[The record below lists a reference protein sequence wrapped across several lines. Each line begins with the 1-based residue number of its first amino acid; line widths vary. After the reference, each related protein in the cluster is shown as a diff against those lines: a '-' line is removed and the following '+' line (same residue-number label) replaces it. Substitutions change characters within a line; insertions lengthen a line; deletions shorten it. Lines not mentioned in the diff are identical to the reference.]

1 MDVYNF
7 PPASKF
13 ESVDVLKK
21 LAQAHRYLA
30 ELKGLARSIPNEGI
44 LIDTL
49 TLQEA
54 KDSSEVE
61 NIVTTHDEL
70 FKAGAGDLRGTPA
83 AKEVRD
89 YSAAIKLGF
98 NRVRTTGVLRLGDIL
113 EMQAIIKRNDAGIR
127 QLPGTKLKNADT
139 GEVVYE
145 PPQDSR
151 DIVRLMSE
159 LVEFIN
165 ASADEGLDPL
175 IRMAL
180 VHHQF
185 ESIHPFYDGNGRVG
199 RILNILYLVMHQLLD
214 IPILYLS
221 RHITGNKNEY
231 YRLLQ
236 IVREEGSWDEWVLY
250 LLDGIEVTAKETIDL
265 VQKIKNLMM
274 QQKRQIRNDTPKIY
288 SQDLLNNLFRH
299 PYTKIAYVMDD
310 LEVTRVTATKY
321 LEELVEVGILTK
333 QKVGRDNYYI
343 NVALCEILIRSSSAA
358 RGGPRR
364 SLSTKPLSS

>member
-1 MDVYNF
+1 MRILRNMHNISMDVYSF
-7 PPASKF
+7 PPGNAF
-13 ESVDVLKK
+13 ESVEVLKK
-21 LAQAHRYLA
+21 LARAHRYLA

-70 FKAGAGDLRGTPA
+70 FKAGVGDLRGTPA
-83 AKEVRD
+83 AKGVRD
-89 YSAAIKLGF
+89 YSTALKLGF
-98 NRVRTTGVLRLGDIL
+98 SKVRSTGVLRLNDIL
-113 EMQAIIKRNDAGIR
+113 EIQALIKRNNAGLR
-127 QLPGTKLKNADT
+127 RLPGTTLKNADT
-139 GEVVYE
+139 DEVVYE
-145 PPQDSR
+145 PPQDPG
-151 DIVRLMSE
+151 DIEQLMAG
-159 LVEFIN
+159 LVEYIN
-165 ASADEGLDPL
+165 EPVDSGLDPL

-221 RHITGNKNEY
+221 RHITSNKNEY

-236 IVREEGSWDEWVLY
+236 LVRETGSCDEWVIY
-250 LLDGIEVTAKETIDL
+250 ILDGVESTAKETIDL
-265 VQKIKNLMM
+265 VQEIKIQMM
-274 QQKRQIRNDTPKIY
+274 SAKRKIRTDAPKIY

-299 PYTKIAYVMDD
+299 PYTKIAYLMKDVG
-310 LEVTRVTATKY
+310 VTRVTAKKY
-321 LEELVEVGILTK
+321 LEELVDKGILNK
-333 QKVGRDNYYI
+333 QKIGRDNYYI
-343 NVALCEILIRSSSAA
+343 NVALCEVLIRSAA
-358 RGGPRR
+358 RHE
-364 SLSTKPLSS
+364 

>member
-1 MDVYNF
+1 MHILGYMHNVPMDVHSF
-7 PPASKF
+7 PPSNTF
-13 ESVDVLKK
+13 ESVKVLKK

-44 LIDTL
+44 LVDTL

-70 FKAGAGDLRGTPA
+70 FKVGAGGLKGTPA

-89 YSAAIKLGF
+89 YSAALKLGF
-98 NRVRTTGVLRLGDIL
+98 SRVRKTGLLRLNDIL
-113 EMQAIIKRNDAGIR
+113 EMQAIIKRNNAGLR
-127 QLPGTKLKNADT
+127 RLPGTSLKNADT
-139 GEVVYE
+139 GEVIYE
-145 PPQDSR
+145 PPQDPR
-151 DIVRLMSE
+151 DIERLMAE
-159 LVEFIN
+159 LVEYIN
-165 ASADEGLDPL
+165 TPVDSGLDPL

-180 VHHQF
+180 MHHQF

-221 RHITGNKNEY
+221 RHITSNKNEY

-236 IVREEGSWDEWVLY
+236 LVRDSGSWDEWVFY
-250 LLDGIEVTAKETIDL
+250 ILDGVESTAKETIDL
-265 VQKIKNLMM
+265 VQKIKLLMM
-274 QQKRQIRNDTPKIY
+274 SAKRKIRNDAPKIY

-299 PYTKIAYVMDD
+299 PYTKIAYLMKDIG
-310 LEVTRVTATKY
+310 VTRVTATKY
-321 LEELVEVGILTK
+321 LEELVDKGILSK
-333 QKVGRDNYYI
+333 QKIGRDNYYI
-343 NVALCEILIRSSSAA
+343 NVALCEVLISSS
-358 RGGPRR
+358 
-364 SLSTKPLSS
+364 TKQ

>member
-1 MDVYNF
+1 MHMYRDMYNVSMDVYSF
-7 PPASKF
+7 PPSNTF
-13 ESVDVLKK
+13 ESVEVLKK
-21 LAQAHRYLA
+21 LARAHRYLA

-70 FKAGAGDLRGTPA
+70 FKAGIGDFRGTPA

-89 YSAAIKLGF
+89 YSAALKFGF
-98 NRVRTTGVLRLGDIL
+98 SRVRSTGLLRLNDIL
-113 EMQAIIKRNDAGIR
+113 EMQAIIKHNNAGLR
-127 QLPGTKLKNADT
+127 RLPGTTLKNADT
-139 GEVVYE
+139 DEVVYE
-145 PPQDSR
+145 PPQDTG
-151 DIVRLMSE
+151 DIERLMAE
-159 LVEFIN
+159 LVEYIN
-165 ASADEGLDPL
+165 VPADDGLDPL

-180 VHHQF
+180 MHHQF

-221 RHITGNKNEY
+221 RHITSNKNEY

-236 IVREEGSWDEWVLY
+236 LVRESGSWEEWVLY
-250 LLDGIEVTAKETIDL
+250 ILDGVERTAKETIDL
-265 VQKIKNLMM
+265 VQKIKSLMM
-274 QQKRQIRNDTPKIY
+274 SAKNQIRNNAPKIY

-299 PYTKIAYVMDD
+299 PYTKISYLMTDIG
-310 LEVTRVTATKY
+310 VTRVTATKY
-321 LEELVEVGILTK
+321 LEELVDKGILTK
-333 QKVGRDNYYI
+333 QKIGRDNYYI
-343 NVALCEILIRSSSAA
+343 NVALCDVLIRSSN
-358 RGGPRR
+358 
-364 SLSTKPLSS
+364 KH

>member
-1 MDVYNF
+1 MHFLKNMHNISMDVYSF
-7 PPASKF
+7 PPNNAF
-13 ESVDVLKK
+13 ESVEVLKK

-70 FKAGAGDLRGTPA
+70 FKVGVGDLRGTPA

-89 YSAAIKLGF
+89 YSAALKFGF
-98 NRVRTTGVLRLGDIL
+98 SKVRNTGVLRLNDIL
-113 EMQAIIKRNDAGIR
+113 EIQAIIKRNNAGLR
-127 QLPGTKLKNADT
+127 CLPGTMLKNTDT
-139 GEVVYE
+139 DEVVYE
-145 PPQDSR
+145 PPQNPE
-151 DIVRLMSE
+151 DIEQLMAE
-159 LVEFIN
+159 LIEYIN
-165 ASADEGLDPL
+165 EPVGDGLDPL

-221 RHITGNKNEY
+221 RHITSNKNEY
-231 YRLLQ
+231 YGLLQ
-236 IVREEGSWDEWVLY
+236 LVRETGTWEQWVIY
-250 LLDGIEVTAKETIDL
+250 ILDGVECTAKETINL
-265 VQKIKNLMM
+265 VQEIKIQMM
-274 QQKRQIRNDTPKIY
+274 SAKAKIRTDAPKIY

-299 PYTKIAYVMDD
+299 PYTKIAYLMEDVG
-310 LEVTRVTATKY
+310 VTRVTATKY
-321 LEELVEVGILTK
+321 LEELVAKGVLSKKKI
-333 QKVGRDNYYI
+333 GRDNYYI
-343 NVALCEILIRSSSAA
+343 NVALCEVLIKSAA
-358 RGGPRR
+358 RHE
-364 SLSTKPLSS
+364 

>member
-1 MDVYNF
+1 MHIVENVHNVSMDVYSF
-7 PPASKF
+7 PPSNTF
-13 ESVDVLKK
+13 ESVEVLKK

-30 ELKGLARSIPNEGI
+30 ELKGLARSIPNEEI

-70 FKAGAGDLRGTPA
+70 FKAGVGDLRGTPA

-89 YSAAIKLGF
+89 YSAALKLGF
-98 NRVRTTGVLRLGDIL
+98 SRIRSTGVLRLNDIL
-113 EMQAIIKRNDAGIR
+113 EIQAIIKRNNAGLR
-127 QLPGTKLKNADT
+127 HLPGTTLKNADT

-145 PPQDSR
+145 PPQDPR
-151 DIVRLMSE
+151 DIERLMAE
-159 LVEFIN
+159 LVEYIN
-165 ASADEGLDPL
+165 APADSDLDPL

-180 VHHQF
+180 MHHQI

-221 RHITGNKNEY
+221 RHITSNKNEY

-236 IVREEGSWDEWVLY
+236 LVRETGSWDEWVVY
-250 LLDGIEVTAKETIDL
+250 ILDGVESTAKETIDL
-265 VQKIKNLMM
+265 VQEIKNQMM
-274 QQKRQIRNDTPKIY
+274 SAKRQIRNDAPKIY

-299 PYTKIAYVMDD
+299 PYTKIAYLMKDVG
-310 LEVTRVTATKY
+310 VTRVTATKY
-321 LEELVEVGILTK
+321 LEELVAKGVLNK
-333 QKVGRDNYYI
+333 QKIGRDNYYI
-343 NVALCEILIRSSSAA
+343 NVALCEVLIRSAA
-358 RGGPRR
+358 RRE
-364 SLSTKPLSS
+364 

>member
-1 MDVYNF
+1 MHNVPMDVYSF
-7 PPASKF
+7 PPNNNF
-13 ESVDVLKK
+13 ESVEVLKK

-70 FKAGAGDLRGTPA
+70 FKAGVGDLRGTPA

-89 YSAAIKLGF
+89 YSAALKFGF
-98 NRVRTTGVLRLGDIL
+98 SKVRNTGLLRLNDIL
-113 EMQAIIKRNDAGIR
+113 EIQAIIKRNNAGLR
-127 QLPGTKLKNADT
+127 RLPGTALKTADT
-139 GEVVYE
+139 GEIVYE
-145 PPQDSR
+145 PPQDPG
-151 DIVRLMSE
+151 DIERLMAG
-159 LVEFIN
+159 LVEYIN
-165 ASADEGLDPL
+165 TPTDNGLDPL

-180 VHHQF
+180 MHHQF

-221 RHITGNKNEY
+221 RHITGNKGEY

-236 IVREEGSWDEWVLY
+236 IVRETGSWDEWILFI
-250 LLDGIEVTAKETIDL
+250 LEGIESTAKETIDL
-265 VQKIKNLMM
+265 VQKIKTLMM
-274 QQKRQIRNDTPKIY
+274 SAKSKIRTDAPKIY

-299 PYTKIAYVMDD
+299 PYTKIGYLMKD
-310 LEVTRVTATKY
+310 LGVTRVTATKY
-321 LEELVEVGILTK
+321 LEELVEKKVLTK
-333 QKVGRDNYYI
+333 QKSGRDNYYI
-343 NVALCEILIRSSSAA
+343 NVALCEVLISSTARS
-358 RGGPRR
+358 
-364 SLSTKPLSS
+364 

>member
-1 MDVYNF
+1 MHNVPMDVYSF
-7 PPASKF
+7 PPNNNF
-13 ESVDVLKK
+13 ESVEVLKK

-70 FKAGAGDLRGTPA
+70 FKAGVGDLRGTPA

-89 YSAAIKLGF
+89 YSAALKFGF
-98 NRVRTTGVLRLGDIL
+98 SKVRSTGLLRLNDIL
-113 EMQAIIKRNDAGIR
+113 EIQAIIKRNNAGLR
-127 QLPGTKLKNADT
+127 RLPGTALKTADT
-139 GEVVYE
+139 GEIVYE
-145 PPQDSR
+145 PPQDPG
-151 DIVRLMSE
+151 DIERLMAG
-159 LVEFIN
+159 LVEYIN
-165 ASADEGLDPL
+165 TPTDNGLDPL

-180 VHHQF
+180 MHHQF

-221 RHITGNKNEY
+221 RHITGNKGEY

-236 IVREEGSWDEWVLY
+236 IVRETGSWDEWILFI
-250 LLDGIEVTAKETIDL
+250 LEGIESTAKETIDL
-265 VQKIKNLMM
+265 VQKIKTLMM
-274 QQKRQIRNDTPKIY
+274 SAKSKIRTDAPKIY

-299 PYTKIAYVMDD
+299 PYTKIGYLMKD
-310 LEVTRVTATKY
+310 LGVTRVTATKY
-321 LEELVEVGILTK
+321 LEELVEKKILTK
-333 QKVGRDNYYI
+333 QKTGRDNYYI
-343 NVALCEILIRSSSAA
+343 NVALCEVLISSTTRS
-358 RGGPRR
+358 
-364 SLSTKPLSS
+364 

>member
-1 MDVYNF
+1 MNMHNTPMDVYSF
-7 PPASKF
+7 PPNDNF
-13 ESVDVLKK
+13 ESIEVLKK

-70 FKAGAGDLRGTPA
+70 FKAGIGDLRGTPA

-89 YSAAIKLGF
+89 YSAALKLGF
-98 NRVRTTGVLRLGDIL
+98 ARVRSTGVLRLNDIL
-113 EMQAIIKRNDAGIR
+113 EIQAIIKRNNAGLR
-127 QLPGTKLKNADT
+127 RLPGTTLKNADT
-139 GEVVYE
+139 GEIVYE
-145 PPQDSR
+145 PPQNPA
-151 DIVRLMSE
+151 DIEQLMSG
-159 LVEFIN
+159 LVDYLN
-165 ASADEGLDPL
+165 APADTGLDPL

-180 VHHQF
+180 MHHQF

-236 IVREEGSWDEWVLY
+236 LVRDNESWEEWILFI
-250 LLDGIEVTAKETIDL
+250 LDGVESTAKETIDL
-265 VQKIKNLMM
+265 VQKIKTLMM
-274 QQKRQIRNDTPKIY
+274 TAKGKIRTEAPKIY

-299 PYTKIAYVMDD
+299 PYTKIAYLMQDIG
-310 LEVTRVTATKY
+310 VTRVTATKY
-321 LEELVEVGILTK
+321 LEELVEKEVLAK
-333 QKVGRDNYYI
+333 QKIGRDSYYV
-343 NVALCEILIRSSSAA
+343 NVALCEVLISSTT
-358 RGGPRR
+358 RR
-364 SLSTKPLSS
+364 

>member
-1 MDVYNF
+1 MHNVSMDVYSF
-7 PPASKF
+7 PPSNTF
-13 ESVDVLKK
+13 ESVEVLKK

-70 FKAGAGDLRGTPA
+70 FKASVGDLRGTPA

-89 YSAAIKLGF
+89 YSAALKLGF
-98 NRVRTTGVLRLGDIL
+98 SKVRSTGVLRLNDIL
-113 EMQAIIKRNDAGIR
+113 EIQANIKHNNAGLR
-127 QLPGTKLKNADT
+127 RLPGTTLKNADS
-139 GEVVYE
+139 GEIVYE
-145 PPQDSR
+145 PPQDPR
-151 DIVRLMSE
+151 DIERLMAE
-159 LVEFIN
+159 LVDYIN
-165 ASADEGLDPL
+165 APANSDLDPL

-180 VHHQF
+180 MHHQF

-221 RHITGNKNEY
+221 RHITSNKNEY

-236 IVREEGSWDEWVLY
+236 LVREAGSWDEWVIY
-250 LLDGIEVTAKETIDL
+250 ILDGVESTAKETIDL
-265 VQKIKNLMM
+265 VQEIKIQMM
-274 QQKRQIRNDTPKIY
+274 STKRKIRNDAPKIY
-288 SQDLLNNLFRH
+288 SQDLMNNLFRH
-299 PYTKIAYVMDD
+299 PYTRIAYLMKDVG
-310 LEVTRVTATKY
+310 VTRVTATKY
-321 LEELVEVGILTK
+321 LEELVAKGILDK
-333 QKVGRDNYYI
+333 QRIGRDNYYI
-343 NVALCEILIRSSSAA
+343 NVALCEALIRSAA
-358 RGGPRR
+358 RHE
-364 SLSTKPLSS
+364 

>member
-1 MDVYNF
+1 MHNVPMDVYSF
-7 PPASKF
+7 PPNNNF
-13 ESVDVLKK
+13 ESVEVLKK
-21 LAQAHRYLA
+21 LALAHRYLA
-30 ELKGLARSIPNEGI
+30 ELKGLARSIPNEVI

-70 FKAGAGDLRGTPA
+70 FKAGVGDLRGTPA

-89 YSAAIKLGF
+89 YSAALKFGF
-98 NRVRTTGVLRLGDIL
+98 SKVRSTGLLRLNDIL
-113 EMQAIIKRNDAGIR
+113 EIQAIIKRNSAGLR
-127 QLPGTKLKNADT
+127 RLPGTTLKNADT
-139 GEVVYE
+139 GEIVYE
-145 PPQDSR
+145 PPQDPG
-151 DIVRLMSE
+151 DIERLMAG
-159 LVEFIN
+159 LVEYIN
-165 ASADEGLDPL
+165 TPTDKGLDPL

-180 VHHQF
+180 MHHQF

-221 RHITGNKNEY
+221 RHITGNKGEY

-236 IVREEGSWDEWVLY
+236 IVRKKGSWDEWILFI
-250 LLDGIEVTAKETIDL
+250 LEGIESTAKETIDL
-265 VQKIKNLMM
+265 VQKIKTLMM
-274 QQKRQIRNDTPKIY
+274 SAKSKIRTDAPKIY

-299 PYTKIAYVMDD
+299 PYTKIGYLMKD
-310 LEVTRVTATKY
+310 LGVTRVTATKY
-321 LEELVEVGILTK
+321 LEELVEKKVLTK

-343 NVALCEILIRSSSAA
+343 NVALCEVLISSTTTS
-358 RGGPRR
+358 
-364 SLSTKPLSS
+364 

>member
-1 MDVYNF
+1 MHILRNMHIVSMDVYSF
-7 PPASKF
+7 PSGNTF
-13 ESVDVLKK
+13 ESVEVLKK
-21 LAQAHRYLA
+21 LTQAHRYLA

-70 FKAGAGDLRGTPA
+70 FKAGLGNLRGTPA

-89 YSAAIKLGF
+89 YSAALKLGF
-98 NRVRTTGVLRLGDIL
+98 SRVRRTGILRLNDIL
-113 EMQAIIKRNDAGIR
+113 EIQAIIKRNNAGR
-127 QLPGTKLKNADT
+127 RRLPGTMLKNADT

-145 PPQDSR
+145 PPQNPS
-151 DIVRLMSE
+151 DIERLMTE
-159 LVEFIN
+159 LVEYIN
-165 ASADEGLDPL
+165 TPADSDLDPL

-180 VHHQF
+180 MHHQF

-221 RHITGNKNEY
+221 RHISSNKNEY

-236 IVREEGSWDEWVLY
+236 LVREKGFWDEWVIY
-250 LLDGIEVTAKETIDL
+250 ILDGVENTAKETIDL
-265 VQKIKNLMM
+265 VQEIKIQMM
-274 QQKRQIRNDTPKIY
+274 SAKRKIRTDAPKIY

-299 PYTKIAYVMDD
+299 PYTKIAYLMKDVG
-310 LEVTRVTATKY
+310 VTRVTATKY
-321 LEELVEVGILTK
+321 LEELVAKGILNK
-333 QKVGRDNYYI
+333 QKIGRDNYYI
-343 NVALCEILIRSSSAA
+343 NVALCEILIRSAA
-358 RGGPRR
+358 RNE
-364 SLSTKPLSS
+364 

>member
-1 MDVYNF
+1 MDVYSF
-7 PPASKF
+7 PPNNNF
-13 ESVDVLKK
+13 ESVEVLKK

-70 FKAGAGDLRGTPA
+70 FKAGVGDRRGTPA

-89 YSAAIKLGF
+89 YSAALKFGF
-98 NRVRTTGVLRLGDIL
+98 SKVRSTGLLRLNDIL
-113 EMQAIIKRNDAGIR
+113 EIQAIIKRNNAGLR
-127 QLPGTKLKNADT
+127 RLPGTTLKNADT
-139 GEVVYE
+139 GEIVYE
-145 PPQDSR
+145 PPQDPG
-151 DIVRLMSE
+151 DIERLMAG
-159 LVEFIN
+159 LVEYIN
-165 ASADEGLDPL
+165 TPTDNGLDPL

-180 VHHQF
+180 MHHQF

-221 RHITGNKNEY
+221 RHITGNKGEY
-231 YRLLQ
+231 HRLLQ
-236 IVREEGSWDEWVLY
+236 IVRKKGSWDEWILFI
-250 LLDGIEVTAKETIDL
+250 LEGIESTAKETIDL
-265 VQKIKNLMM
+265 VQKIETLMM
-274 QQKRQIRNDTPKIY
+274 SAKSKIRTDAPKIY

-299 PYTKIAYVMDD
+299 PYTKIGYLMKD
-310 LEVTRVTATKY
+310 LGVTRVTATKY
-321 LEELVEVGILTK
+321 LEELVEKKVLTR
-333 QKVGRDNYYI
+333 QKIGRDNYYI
-343 NVALCEILIRSSSAA
+343 NVALCEVLISSTARS
-358 RGGPRR
+358 
-364 SLSTKPLSS
+364 

>member
-1 MDVYNF
+1 MHNVPMDVYSF
-7 PPASKF
+7 PPNNNF
-13 ESVDVLKK
+13 ESVEVLKK

-70 FKAGAGDLRGTPA
+70 FKAGVGDRRGTPA

-89 YSAAIKLGF
+89 YSAALKFGF
-98 NRVRTTGVLRLGDIL
+98 SKVRSTGLLRLNDIL
-113 EMQAIIKRNDAGIR
+113 EIQAIIKRNNAGLR
-127 QLPGTKLKNADT
+127 CLPGTTLKNADT
-139 GEVVYE
+139 GEIVYE
-145 PPQDSR
+145 PPQDPG
-151 DIVRLMSE
+151 DIERLMAG
-159 LVEFIN
+159 LVEYIN
-165 ASADEGLDPL
+165 TPTDNGLDPL

-180 VHHQF
+180 MHHQF

-221 RHITGNKNEY
+221 RHITGNKGEY
-231 YRLLQ
+231 HRLLQ
-236 IVREEGSWDEWVLY
+236 IVRKKGSWDEWILFI
-250 LLDGIEVTAKETIDL
+250 LEGIESTAKETIDL
-265 VQKIKNLMM
+265 VQKIETLMM
-274 QQKRQIRNDTPKIY
+274 SAKSKIRTDAPKIY

-299 PYTKIAYVMDD
+299 PYTKIGYLMKD
-310 LEVTRVTATKY
+310 LGVTRVTATKY
-321 LEELVEVGILTK
+321 LEELVEKKVLTR
-333 QKVGRDNYYI
+333 QKIGRDNYYI
-343 NVALCEILIRSSSAA
+343 NVALCEVLISSTARS
-358 RGGPRR
+358 
-364 SLSTKPLSS
+364 

>member
-1 MDVYNF
+1 MHMVKNMHNIPMDVYSF
-7 PPASKF
+7 PPNDNF
-13 ESVDVLKK
+13 ESVEVLKK

-70 FKAGAGDLRGTPA
+70 FKAGVGDLRGTPA

-89 YSAAIKLGF
+89 YSAALKLGF
-98 NRVRTTGVLRLGDIL
+98 ARVRSTGVLRLNDIL
-113 EMQAIIKRNDAGIR
+113 EIQAIIKRNNAGLR
-127 QLPGTKLKNADT
+127 RLPGTTLKNADT
-139 GEVVYE
+139 GEIVYE
-145 PPQDSR
+145 PPQNTA
-151 DIVRLMSE
+151 DIEQLMSG
-159 LVEFIN
+159 LVDYLN
-165 ASADEGLDPL
+165 APADTGLDPL

-180 VHHQF
+180 MHHQF

-236 IVREEGSWDEWVLY
+236 LVRDNGSWEEWILFI
-250 LLDGIEVTAKETIDL
+250 LDGVESTAKETIDL
-265 VQKIKNLMM
+265 VQKIKTLMM
-274 QQKRQIRNDTPKIY
+274 SAKSKIRTEAPKIY

-299 PYTKIAYVMDD
+299 PYTKIAYLMQDIG
-310 LEVTRVTATKY
+310 VTRVTATKY
-321 LEELVEVGILTK
+321 LEELVEKEILAK
-333 QKVGRDNYYI
+333 QKIGRDNYYV
-343 NVALCEILIRSSSAA
+343 NVALCEVLISSTI
-358 RGGPRR
+358 RR
-364 SLSTKPLSS
+364 

>member
-1 MDVYNF
+1 MDVYSF
-7 PPASKF
+7 PPNNNF
-13 ESVDVLKK
+13 ESVEVLKK

-70 FKAGAGDLRGTPA
+70 FKAGVGDLRGTPA

-89 YSAAIKLGF
+89 YSAALKFGF
-98 NRVRTTGVLRLGDIL
+98 SKVRSTGLLRLNDIL
-113 EMQAIIKRNDAGIR
+113 EIQAIIKRNNAGLR
-127 QLPGTKLKNADT
+127 RLPGTTLKNADT
-139 GEVVYE
+139 GEIVYE
-145 PPQDSR
+145 PPQDPG
-151 DIVRLMSE
+151 DIERLMAG
-159 LVEFIN
+159 LVEYIN
-165 ASADEGLDPL
+165 TPTDNGLDPL

-180 VHHQF
+180 MHHQF

-221 RHITGNKNEY
+221 RHITGNKDEY

-236 IVREEGSWDEWVLY
+236 IVRKKGSWDEWILFI
-250 LLDGIEVTAKETIDL
+250 LEGIESTAKETIDL
-265 VQKIKNLMM
+265 VQKIETLMM
-274 QQKRQIRNDTPKIY
+274 SAKSKIRTDAPKIY

-299 PYTKIAYVMDD
+299 PYTKIGYLMKD
-310 LEVTRVTATKY
+310 LGVTRVTATKY
-321 LEELVEVGILTK
+321 LEELVEKKVLTR
-333 QKVGRDNYYI
+333 QKIGRDNYYI
-343 NVALCEILIRSSSAA
+343 NVALCEVLISSTARS
-358 RGGPRR
+358 
-364 SLSTKPLSS
+364 

>member
-1 MDVYNF
+1 MHNVPMDVYSF
-7 PPASKF
+7 PPNNNF
-13 ESVDVLKK
+13 ESVEVLKK

-70 FKAGAGDLRGTPA
+70 FKAGVGDLRGTPA

-89 YSAAIKLGF
+89 YSAALKFGF
-98 NRVRTTGVLRLGDIL
+98 SKVRSTGLLRLNDIL
-113 EMQAIIKRNDAGIR
+113 EIQAIIKRNNAGLR
-127 QLPGTKLKNADT
+127 RLPGTTLKNADT
-139 GEVVYE
+139 GEIVYE
-145 PPQDSR
+145 PPQDPG
-151 DIVRLMSE
+151 DIERLMAG
-159 LVEFIN
+159 LVEYIN
-165 ASADEGLDPL
+165 TPTDNGLDPL

-180 VHHQF
+180 MHHQF

-221 RHITGNKNEY
+221 RHITGNKDEY

-236 IVREEGSWDEWVLY
+236 IVRKKGSWDEWILFI
-250 LLDGIEVTAKETIDL
+250 LEGIESTAKETIDL
-265 VQKIKNLMM
+265 VQKIETLMM
-274 QQKRQIRNDTPKIY
+274 SAKSKIRTDAPKIY

-299 PYTKIAYVMDD
+299 PYTKIGYLMKD
-310 LEVTRVTATKY
+310 LGVTRVTATKY
-321 LEELVEVGILTK
+321 LEELVEKKVLTR
-333 QKVGRDNYYI
+333 QKIGRDNYYI
-343 NVALCEILIRSSSAA
+343 NVALCEVLISSTARS
-358 RGGPRR
+358 
-364 SLSTKPLSS
+364 

>member
-1 MDVYNF
+1 MHNVPMDVYSF
-7 PPASKF
+7 PPNNNF
-13 ESVDVLKK
+13 ESVEVLKK

-70 FKAGAGDLRGTPA
+70 FKAGVGDRRGTPA

-89 YSAAIKLGF
+89 YSAALKFGF
-98 NRVRTTGVLRLGDIL
+98 SKVRSTGLLRLNDIL
-113 EMQAIIKRNDAGIR
+113 EIQAIIKRNNAGLR
-127 QLPGTKLKNADT
+127 CLPGTTLKNADT
-139 GEVVYE
+139 GEIVYE
-145 PPQDSR
+145 PPQDPG
-151 DIVRLMSE
+151 DIERLMAG
-159 LVEFIN
+159 LVEYIN
-165 ASADEGLDPL
+165 TPTDNGLDPL

-180 VHHQF
+180 MHHQF

-221 RHITGNKNEY
+221 RHITGNKGEY
-231 YRLLQ
+231 HRLLQ
-236 IVREEGSWDEWVLY
+236 IVRKKGSWDEWILFI
-250 LLDGIEVTAKETIDL
+250 LEGIESTAKETIDL
-265 VQKIKNLMM
+265 VQKIKTLMM
-274 QQKRQIRNDTPKIY
+274 SAKSKVRTDAPKIY

-299 PYTKIAYVMDD
+299 PYTKIGYLMKD
-310 LEVTRVTATKY
+310 LGVTRVTATKY
-321 LEELVEVGILTK
+321 LEELVEKKVLTR
-333 QKVGRDNYYI
+333 QKIGRDNYYI
-343 NVALCEILIRSSSAA
+343 NVALCEVLISSTARS
-358 RGGPRR
+358 
-364 SLSTKPLSS
+364 

>member
-1 MDVYNF
+1 MDVYSF
-7 PPASKF
+7 PPNNNF
-13 ESVDVLKK
+13 ESVEVLKK

-70 FKAGAGDLRGTPA
+70 FKAGVGDLRGTPA

-89 YSAAIKLGF
+89 YSAALKFGF
-98 NRVRTTGVLRLGDIL
+98 SKVRSTGLLRLNDIL
-113 EMQAIIKRNDAGIR
+113 EIQAIIKRNNAGLR
-127 QLPGTKLKNADT
+127 RLPGTTLKNADT
-139 GEVVYE
+139 GEIVYE
-145 PPQDSR
+145 PPQDPG
-151 DIVRLMSE
+151 DIERLMAG
-159 LVEFIN
+159 LVEYIN
-165 ASADEGLDPL
+165 TPTDNGLDPL

-180 VHHQF
+180 MHHQF

-221 RHITGNKNEY
+221 RHITGNKGEY

-236 IVREEGSWDEWVLY
+236 IVRKKGSWDEWILFI
-250 LLDGIEVTAKETIDL
+250 LEGIESTAKETIDL
-265 VQKIKNLMM
+265 VQKIKTLMM
-274 QQKRQIRNDTPKIY
+274 SAKSKIRTDAPKIY

-299 PYTKIAYVMDD
+299 PYTKIGYLMKD
-310 LEVTRVTATKY
+310 LGVTRVTATKY
-321 LEELVEVGILTK
+321 LEELVEKKVLTK

-343 NVALCEILIRSSSAA
+343 NVALCEVLVSSTTRS
-358 RGGPRR
+358 
-364 SLSTKPLSS
+364 

>member
-1 MDVYNF
+1 MHILRNMHNVYMDVYSF
-7 PPASKF
+7 PPSNTF
-13 ESVDVLKK
+13 ESVEVLKK
-21 LAQAHRYLA
+21 LAHAHRYLA

-70 FKAGAGDLRGTPA
+70 FKAGVGELKGTPA

-89 YSAAIKLGF
+89 YRAALKLGF
-98 NRVRTTGVLRLGDIL
+98 SRVRRTGLLRLNDIL
-113 EMQAIIKRNDAGIR
+113 EIQAIIKRNNAGLR
-127 QLPGTKLKNADT
+127 RLPGTNLKNADT
-139 GEVVYE
+139 GELVYE
-145 PPQDSR
+145 PPQDPG
-151 DIVRLMSE
+151 DIEQLMAE
-159 LVEFIN
+159 LVEYIN
-165 ASADEGLDPL
+165 APVDSDLDPL

-180 VHHQF
+180 MHHQF

-221 RHITGNKNEY
+221 RHITSNKNEY

-236 IVREEGSWDEWVLY
+236 LVRETGAWEEWVLY
-250 LLDGIEVTAKETIDL
+250 ILDGVESTSKETIDL
-265 VQKIKNLMM
+265 VQKIKSLIMSA
-274 QQKRQIRNDTPKIY
+274 KRKIRADAPKIY

-299 PYTKIAYVMDD
+299 PYTKIAYLMKDIG
-310 LEVTRVTATKY
+310 VTRVTATKY
-321 LEELVEVGILTK
+321 LEELVEKGVLTK
-333 QKVGRDNYYI
+333 QKFGRDNYYI
-343 NVALCEILIRSSSAA
+343 NVALCEVLIRSS
-358 RGGPRR
+358 
-364 SLSTKPLSS
+364 TKQ